1 MLLII
6 GIIVFTFS
14 YSSLISSLYC
24 VAWPICR
31 PPPHTYALKT
41 NCVHLIPPP
50 SPTEC
55 APECER
61 CYGTVGKCT
70 RCTACTS
77 GLAEECRYESG
88 HTLECA
94 TQCPVSPLD
103 NTVSAFTIN
112 HDEYNYCGESVG
124 LVAVGT

>member
-50 SPTEC
+50 LPQNVRPSVRGAMVLLVSVRGVPPVRPDWLRSVAT
-55 APECER
+55 R
-61 CYGTVGKCT
+61 VGI
-70 RCTACTS
+70 
-77 GLAEECRYESG
+77 
-88 HTLECA
+88 
-94 TQCPVSPLD
+94 P
-103 NTVSAFTIN
+103 
-112 HDEYNYCGESVG
+112 
-124 LVAVGT
+124 